1 MCSILGQINFGKN
14 RTNNEELKK
23 LNSLLKHRGPDDE
36 GYFNDEYVSLA
47 FNRLSIIDLQTGNQ
61 PIKTYN
67 IVSIFNGEIYN
78 FKELKKELID
88 KGYKFKTN
96 SDSEVI
102 PVAYKAW
109 GTQFLKKL
117 RGMFAICIYDLDK
130 KKIFLVRDQVGIKPL
145 YYFLINDGII
155 FASEIKSL
163 INHSKFKK
171 KINYNAITSYLSH
184 RYTVNNKSL
193 FFKNLKQV
201 NEGSFIEISIKNQ
214 KISEH
219 EYYNLTVKTESTDR
233 GENYYL
239 ELIEDK
245 LQQSVNRHLISDVPI
260 SVFLSGGLDSSLL
273 SSMTSKKLEYEINT
287 FSVGFD
293 NINYDESNFANLVSK
308 YIGSN
313 HNNIKIQKSNFLEN
327 IKKIIKIKST
337 PASIPHEYPLY
348 LLSSEIKKKN
358 KVVLSGE
365 GADEFFGGYARMQKS
380 AVDFIKLKK
389 FGRFSKINLIK
400 KIFSLDSNFDYK
412 KNFLNYFFYKY
423 NWFSNKDIKNLFLDN
438 LITDENFNDAQK
450 PWLDL
455 INKNKNLNLFD
466 LSLLFFQ
473 KNHLKCLLNRLD
485 SLTMANSL
493 EARVPFLDLDLIE
506 SINSVPFK
514 YKIKWNSNFSKFA
527 SLFSN
532 NFNYSEKFDKNKYL
546 LREISKKYLPTII
559 SNRKKSGFPLPM
571 NDWMNS
577 LQVKEILLDQ
587 KTLSR
592 GLYNEKYLNK
602 IIETKDDKDLYD
614 FNGKK
619 IWMIINL
626 EIWMREF
633 IDK

>member
-1 MCSILGQINFGKN
+1 MCSILGQINF
-14 RTNNEELKK
+14 EENKINHK
-23 LNSLLKHRGPDDE
+23 EIMNLNSMLKHRGPDDE
-36 GYFNDEYVSLA
+36 GYYRDANTSLA
-47 FNRLSIIDLQTGNQ
+47 FNRLSIIDLKNGNQ
-61 PIKTYN
+61 PVNTYN

-78 FKELKKELID
+78 FKELKIELIE
-88 KGYKFKTN
+88 KGFKFKTK

-102 PVAYKAW
+102 PVVYKAW
-109 GTQFLKKL
+109 GIDGFKRL
-117 RGMFAICIYDLDK
+117 RGMFSICLYDLNI
-130 KKIFLVRDQVGIKPL
+130 KKIFLVRDQIGIKPL

-171 KINYNAITSYLSH
+171 EINYNAITSYLSH

-193 FFKNLKQV
+193 FFKNIKQV
-201 NEGSFIEISIKNQ
+201 NESSFIEISIKNK

-273 SSMTSKKLEYEINT
+273 SSMTSKKLDYRINT

-365 GADEFFGGYARMQKS
+365 GADEFFGGYDRVFDWSLKNRFT
-380 AVDFIKLKK
+380 VEKFCDFYCYNKINKDSLEFLNLKKFFNKLKK
-389 FGRFSKINLIK
+389 LSCFEKVKFFFIK
-400 KIFSLDSNFDYK
+400 FHLPILLRRLDFSLMSEGIEGREP
-412 KNFLNYFFYKY
+412 FLSKEVFIESMKY
-423 NWFSNKDIKNLFLDN
+423 NKNELMRDKLGKRP
-438 LITDENFNDAQK
+438 LRTISK
-450 PWLDL
+450 
-455 INKNKNLNLFD
+455 
-466 LSLLFFQ
+466 
-473 KNHLKCLLNRLD
+473 
-485 SLTMANSL
+485 
-493 EARVPFLDLDLIE
+493 
-506 SINSVPFK
+506 K
-514 YKIKWNSNFSKFA
+514 YFGQKFA
-527 SLFSN
+527 SLKKVGFPIDMSRIIK
-532 NFNYSEKFDKNKYL
+532 YKNG
-546 LREISKKYLPTII
+546 RI
-559 SNRKKSGFPLPM
+559 SNYNLWFRLNQK
-571 NDWMNS
+571 
-577 LQVKEILLDQ
+577 ILMEL
-587 KTLSR
+587 K
-592 GLYNEKYLNK
+592 
-602 IIETKDDKDLYD
+602 
-614 FNGKK
+614 
-619 IWMIINL
+619 
-626 EIWMREF
+626 
-633 IDK
+633 